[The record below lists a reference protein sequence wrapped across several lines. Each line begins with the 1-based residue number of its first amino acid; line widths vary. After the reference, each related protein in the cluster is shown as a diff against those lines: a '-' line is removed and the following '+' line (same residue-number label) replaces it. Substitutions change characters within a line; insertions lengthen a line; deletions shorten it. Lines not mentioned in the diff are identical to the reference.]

1 MDAAKLHKAGSLLTQ
16 GWKKKRNREKRSR
29 EKMEKEKEKKGKK
42 EPNHTRN
49 GAAEKGQANHTTYYC
64 A

>member
-1 MDAAKLHKAGSLLTQ
+1 
-16 GWKKKRNREKRSR
+16 
-29 EKMEKEKEKKGKK
+29 MEKEKERKKRKK